1 MSRTTFRTR
10 CGTSTYAWVVISPA
24 TRITPVVVAVSQ
36 ATRELGSWRRHSSSM
51 PSDTWSQSLSGWP
64 SVTDSL
70 VKRTRSVDMK
80 DSGIGSGPCFP
91 RPRVLG
97 LRGCHFV
104 DLHSHGLEL
113 AACDLFVQFA
123 RHGVDLRCQSAALR
137 DKVLDREGLIR
148 EGHVHHGRRVPLRG
162 GEIHEAALAEDD
174 DAPAVPQRELLDERP
189 QLAPTRRLLAQRP
202 QIDLV
207 VEVARVRHD
216 CAVLEIGDRFA
227 PDEVPGPGGGHEEI
241 PA

>member
-1 MSRTTFRTR
+1 MSCTTLRTR

-24 TRITPVVVAVSQ
+24 TRITPVVVAVSH
-36 ATRELGSWRRHSSSM
+36 ATRELGSWRKHSSSM

-113 AACDLFVQFA
+113 AACDLFVQVA
-123 RHGVDLRCQSAALR
+123 RHRVDLRCQSAAFR
-137 DKVLDREGLIR
+137 DEVLDRESLIC
-148 EGHVHHGRRVPLRG
+148 EGHVHHGRGVPFRG

-174 DAPAVPQRELLDERP
+174 DAPAVTQRELLDERP
-189 QLAPTRRLLAQRP
+189 KLAPP
-202 QIDLV
+202 
-207 VEVARVRHD
+207 
-216 CAVLEIGDRFA
+216 
-227 PDEVPGPGGGHEEI
+227 
-241 PA
+241 